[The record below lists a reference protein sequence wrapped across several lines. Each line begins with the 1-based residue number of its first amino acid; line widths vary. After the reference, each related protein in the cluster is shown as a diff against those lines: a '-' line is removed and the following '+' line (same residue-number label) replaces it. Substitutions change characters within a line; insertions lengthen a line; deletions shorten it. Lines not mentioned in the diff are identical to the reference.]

1 MVLGFVLRTAILWVL
16 SLVVA
21 VGGMEA
27 AHRFV
32 AARDR
37 DSAAMAAMA
46 AHAAASAWPAPNLLS
61 ALAAGASHH
70 AP

>member
-16 SLVVA
+16 SLVVSVA
-21 VGGMEA
+21 GMEA

-32 AARDR
+32 SARDR
-37 DSAAMAAMA
+37 DSAATATMA

-61 ALAAGASHH
+61 ALPASAHR